1 MAEIETIVRYPVKG
15 LSPERLSS
23 VTLTAGL
30 GVPGDRAYAIEAG
43 SGHFDPEEPK
53 ALPKVNF
60 LMLMRN
66 PRLAALETQFD
77 ETDQTLTIL
86 RDGKQVARGT
96 LATWIGRQI
105 LEQFFA
111 GYMANEMRGAP
122 RIVSAERH
130 SFTDLSEPC
139 LSIVNLDTVDELSRI
154 AQTEIDPIRFRA
166 NLHIRG
172 LDPWAEF
179 SWVGRTLTAGD
190 GVRLSVFAQ
199 IDRCEATNANP
210 LTGECDMSVPSLLE
224 RSFGHQ
230 DFGIYA
236 RVEQGGTLRTGSQ
249 LSLADRGA

>member
-1 MAEIETIVRYPVKG
+1 MAEIETIARYPVKG

-23 VTLTAGL
+23 VTLKAGL
-30 GVPGDRAYAIEAG
+30 GLPGDRAYAIEAG
-43 SGHFDPEEPK
+43 SGHFDPEQPK
-53 ALPKVNF
+53 PLPKVNF

-77 ETDQTLTIL
+77 ETDHTLTIL

-96 LATWIGRQI
+96 LETWIGRQI

-111 GYMANEMRGAP
+111 GYMASEMRGAP
-122 RIVSAERH
+122 RIVSADGH

-139 LSIVNLDTVDELSRI
+139 VSIVNLNTVDELSRI

-166 NLHIRG
+166 NLHLRG

-179 SWVGRTLTAGD
+179 SWVGRTLMAED
-190 GVRLSVFAQ
+190 GIRLAPFAQ

-210 LTGECDMSVPSLLE
+210 QTGESDMSIPSLLE
-224 RSFGHQ
+224 RSFGHH

-236 RVEQGGTLRTGSQ
+236 RVEQGGTLRKGGQ
-249 LSLADRGA
+249 LTLADRGA